1 MSANKNVDL
10 DLNLGDDDIVL
21 VDEKALTWFDVSAIG
36 TGEMLFTG
44 GWAWIAYIAVGYGIK
59 WTFIGFCEGA
69 LIINLVWWLYREMI
83 TAVPEPGSIQ
93 SYGREAGMFSLGTAY
108 LVCYA
113 PVYGVFLWIEVV
125 VSRGLLHILIP
136 GVPEG
141 IWPYVVVLPV
151 LAMNLYGH
159 QITGKVQA
167 ILVVLTLIGDI
178 FIGAAV
184 WLLMAHHAT
193 WAANWA
199 SPTPIGFWAPF
210 RVAALWMAIMAAVME
225 VQQVLV
231 DEWKDFRQSRDIG
244 LLTASWQLWI
254 RQIPLA
260 FGLMAAL
267 PLGVLASMSV
277 PTVEA
282 IKLQI
287 GGGFIF
293 YTALVSMLIATYT
306 CFSVYFMAESKVLAL
321 YAQQGALPRIFGAY
335 SQRAVPWF
343 STCFLA
349 VVALIGA
356 YVSDYDFVIGTL
368 TEYGATLYLVI
379 SLFYLGMHY
388 SKTLERPHTAKFGVP
403 IAIFVLLFTTMM
415 TLGALTANWKAG
427 CTWLAVVV
435 VVCAYDYFIVPRT
448 KRGGFYRAQV
458 LRRRTSA
465 ARF

>member
-1 MSANKNVDL
+1 MSASNDAGAAL
-10 DLNLGDDDIVL
+10 DLGSDDIVL

-44 GWAWIAYIAVGYGIK
+44 GWAWIMLIAVVYGIK
-59 WTFIGFCEGA
+59 WTFIGFCLGA
-69 LIINLVWWLYREMI
+69 MIINLVWWLYREMI

-93 SYGREAGMFSLGTAY
+93 SYGREAGLFSLGTTYFVA
-108 LVCYA
+108 YA

-125 VSRGLLHILIP
+125 VARGLLHLLIP
-136 GVPEG
+136 GVPQG
-141 IWPYVVVLPV
+141 VWPYAVVLPV
-151 LAMNLYGH
+151 LALNLFGH
-159 QITGKVQA
+159 QITGKIQA
-167 ILVVLTLIGDI
+167 ILVVCTLVGDV
-178 FIGAAV
+178 FVAAAV

-193 WAANWA
+193 WSANWA
-199 SPTPIGFWAPF
+199 SPTTVGFWTPF

-267 PLGVLASMSV
+267 PLGVLATMSV

-282 IKLQI
+282 IKVQI
-287 GGGFIF
+287 GGGVVF
-293 YTALVSMLIATYT
+293 YVSLISMLIATYT
-306 CFSVYFMAESKVLAL
+306 TFSVYFMAESKVLAL
-321 YAQQGALPRIFGAY
+321 YAQQGALPRLFGAY
-335 SQRAVPWF
+335 SQRSVPWF

-379 SLFYLGMHY
+379 AIFYLRMHY
-388 SKTLERPHTAKFGVP
+388 SPTLERPLQSKFGVP
-403 IAIFVLLFTTMM
+403 IAIFVLLFTAMM
-415 TLGALTANWKAG
+415 TLAALSANWMAG
-427 CTWLAVVV
+427 GTWLAIVVL
-435 VVCAYDYFIVPRT
+435 VCCYDHFVVPRT
-448 KRGGFYRAQV
+448 KRGGFYREQV

-465 ARF
+465 ARL